1 MTRISRMNIVTKGCS
16 FLFPAIVTALVMVGS
31 ACAADSEATRLLTSR
46 NEEFTKEIIKVSD
59 NVYTAV
65 GYAVS
70 PVSMIIGPEGIVIVD
85 TGLDIA
91 SGKEIRADFR
101 RIVDKPVK
109 AIVFT
114 HGHPDHTHG
123 AFAFMDTPDVQVW
136 ARQGFGHEQHTLEQ
150 AGILIQK
157 RRGASQAGFTLSPE
171 QRINNGVAKAFWP
184 NRKGGVFAAGH
195 NIAPT
200 HLFDTE
206 RKKLTLAGIDLELV
220 AATGETHDALYVW
233 FPAERIVFAGDNFY
247 KSWPNLYAIRGT
259 PYRDIRAWANVI
271 DRILQEHA
279 VAVVGGH
286 TRPIIGESEVNETL
300 GNFRDAIRFL
310 FDKTVEGINK
320 GMTPN
325 QLVDYVVLPDKYKNL
340 DYLRP
345 YYGNPEWAIRAIFGG
360 YLGWFDGNATNL
372 FPLSDGEEAKRV
384 TKIAGGQDALGNL
397 VVSAMNIQDYQWAA
411 QLCDYILTLDP
422 KNKAA
427 MLNKAD
433 ALTALADDILTATAR
448 NYYLSS
454 AIQLRKQAI
463 GLPSER
469 D

>member
-195 NIAPT
+195 NFAPT

-259 PYRDIRAWANVI
+259 SYRDIRAWANVI

-279 VAVVGGH
+279 VA
-286 TRPIIGESEVNETL
+286 
-300 GNFRDAIRFL
+300 
-310 FDKTVEGINK
+310 
-320 GMTPN
+320 
-325 QLVDYVVLPDKYKNL
+325 
-340 DYLRP
+340 
-345 YYGNPEWAIRAIFGG
+345 
-360 YLGWFDGNATNL
+360 
-372 FPLSDGEEAKRV
+372 
-384 TKIAGGQDALGNL
+384 
-397 VVSAMNIQDYQWAA
+397 
-411 QLCDYILTLDP
+411 
-422 KNKAA
+422 
-427 MLNKAD
+427 
-433 ALTALADDILTATAR
+433 
-448 NYYLSS
+448 
-454 AIQLRKQAI
+454 
-463 GLPSER
+463 
-469 D
+469 